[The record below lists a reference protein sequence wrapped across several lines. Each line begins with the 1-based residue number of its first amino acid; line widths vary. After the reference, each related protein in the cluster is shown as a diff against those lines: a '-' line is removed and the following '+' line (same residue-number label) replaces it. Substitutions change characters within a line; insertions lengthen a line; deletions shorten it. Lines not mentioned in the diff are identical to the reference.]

1 MGLLICLAVWG
12 GVSILDGF
20 VNQDGRYARATR
32 KTVTIINQKR
42 CPFINISLHMSSW
55 AGRTESDSCCSPH
68 IQRQQMCI
76 VRSGVESRNC
86 PSCITQLNIHPPTQF
101 AGPTAQRRVWFWVA
115 LQRFVYSILCILSGS
130 PPWTLAPRPRRCQRR
145 S

>member
-1 MGLLICLAVWG
+1 MDDIMGLFWGGVLGIFWGGFQGLFWIMISEGFWILDGFVNLFGRLG

-101 AGPTAQRRVWFWVA
+101 AGPTAQRRV
-115 LQRFVYSILCILSGS
+115 
-130 PPWTLAPRPRRCQRR
+130 
-145 S
+145 

>member
-1 MGLLICLAVWG
+1 MAEGEVLQTSPLGFRGLFWMRISEGFWILDGFVNLFGRLG

-101 AGPTAQRRVWFWVA
+101 AGPTAQRRV
-115 LQRFVYSILCILSGS
+115 
-130 PPWTLAPRPRRCQRR
+130 
-145 S
+145 